1 MIDCIPGA
9 QDNRHDFSIMPVNVS
24 SNTTLVFKICS
35 FCGASYRYV
44 DQIWE
49 EVPVEESGS

>member
-44 DQIWE
+44 DQVWE
-49 EVPVEESGS
+49 EVPVEESGR